1 LIRRELYAAEQSNLT
16 SMQKIS
22 DQQTIILDQIQKN
35 KKLTEEK
42 ERNLEAFKSKVSILE
57 GEKDRAVVTRK

>member
-1 LIRRELYAAEQSNLT
+1 
-16 SMQKIS
+16 MQKIS

>member
-1 LIRRELYAAEQSNLT
+1 MIRRELYAAEQSNLT

-22 DQQTIILDQIQKN
+22 DQQSIILDQIQKN

>member
-1 LIRRELYAAEQSNLT
+1 MIRRELYAAEQSNLT

-22 DQQTIILDQIQKN
+22 DQQSIILDQIQKN

-42 ERNLEAFKSKVSILE
+42 ERNLEAFKSKVSMLE